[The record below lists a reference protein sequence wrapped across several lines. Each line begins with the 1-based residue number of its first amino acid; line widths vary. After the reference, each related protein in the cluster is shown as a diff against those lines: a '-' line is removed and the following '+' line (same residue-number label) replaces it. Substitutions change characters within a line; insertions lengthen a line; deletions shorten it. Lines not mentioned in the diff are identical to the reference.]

1 MARGQRTLP
10 YGLRMMTWEDLDQ
23 VGAIEREAFPTL
35 WPATS
40 YRREMRNR
48 QAEYSVC
55 VHQDERVFLPAA
67 PPKRN
72 MLDWLRRRRQEPHPG
87 KEEPLLLGYMGQWYM
102 AGEAHIVSIAVRED
116 YRRQGV
122 GELLI
127 IGAVEMAL
135 RRDAQVLTLEV
146 RVSNGPAIAL
156 YEKYGFKQVG
166 MRRRYYSDNGE
177 DAFIMSTA
185 SLQDPETTAAFD
197 DLRADYAERY
207 GDAPRDYL

>member
-10 YGLRMMTWEDLDQ
+10 YGLRPMTWDDVDQ
-23 VGAIEREAFPTL
+23 VGDIEREAFPTL
-35 WPATS
+35 WPGTS

-55 VHQDERVFLPAA
+55 VHQDERVFLPAR

-72 MLDWLRRRRQEPHPG
+72 LLDWLRRRRQEPQPG
-87 KEEPLLLGYMGQWYM
+87 KEEPLLLGYVGQWYM
-102 AGEAHIVSIAVRED
+102 AGEAHIVSIAVRESF
-116 YRRQGV
+116 RRQGI

-127 IGAVEMAL
+127 IGAMEMAM
-135 RRDAQVLTLEV
+135 RRDAQVVTLEV
-146 RVSNGPAIAL
+146 RVSNDPAVAL

-166 MRRRYYSDNGE
+166 LRRRYYADNGE
-177 DAFIMSTA
+177 DAFIMSTG
-185 SLQDPETTAAFD
+185 SLPDPEIAAAFD
-197 DLRADYAERY
+197 GMRERYAERY